1 MAKAAQALNAQLST
15 GKDLPEELP
24 LLISEKISMDN
35 LRSSADLFRQ
45 ELVKEAGKNGSKYAS
60 DIGDWTEL
68 GVTRVSLF
76 LTYYDKATR
85 VQNDAGQLKALQTR
99 TDIVLDRLKDDQNKE
114 AAVVSAASL
123 MYERQQTQA
132 MLIIKYL
139 YEEVKQYQYFSLT
152 TLRQIKL
159 PENPQSTDILEV
171 LQFVQDKYL
180 AEITQQG
187 RNLAW
192 IYIEVNQ
199 ATEPSTLAS
208 IRTNGSTSVVL
219 PIPLKSI
226 TDTATNATQLV
237 ANTTYNQMRIHDVA
251 VYLLDASG
259 SPLGDCSNAVHEP
272 CPVQVKLEKSGVSS
286 FFDSSMDL
294 HVFTHAPVKFGAG
307 TFAYDS
313 KTGCPLSEGSCG
325 DLCTDY
331 IRYSPFGKW
340 NVAVSEAVQQGV
352 NLSKLAKIRFAFNV
366 EYGQTT
372 GDFSPNFF
380 GKDPDRYKQNIGNAG
395 AFGNP
400 CASLQEAEPSPLP
413 PTPSPPPSPPPPP
426 PPPRVPSCPM
436 GCVPADRRRR
446 HLLFGAVPDCPEG
459 CVSAKQSMG
468 ASD

>member
-76 LTYYDKATR
+76 LSYYNLATR
-85 VQNDAGQLKALQTR
+85 VQNDEGQLTALQTR

-237 ANTTYNQMRIHDVA
+237 ANTTYNQMRIHNVA
-251 VYLLDASG
+251 VYLLNASG
-259 SPLGDCSNAVHEP
+259 SPH
-272 CPVQVKLEKSGVSS
+272 
-286 FFDSSMDL
+286 
-294 HVFTHAPVKFGAG
+294 
-307 TFAYDS
+307 
-313 KTGCPLSEGSCG
+313 CG
-325 DLCTDY
+325 
-331 IRYSPFGKW
+331 
-340 NVAVSEAVQQGV
+340 
-352 NLSKLAKIRFAFNV
+352 
-366 EYGQTT
+366 
-372 GDFSPNFF
+372 
-380 GKDPDRYKQNIGNAG
+380 
-395 AFGNP
+395 
-400 CASLQEAEPSPLP
+400 
-413 PTPSPPPSPPPPP
+413 
-426 PPPRVPSCPM
+426 
-436 GCVPADRRRR
+436 
-446 HLLFGAVPDCPEG
+446 
-459 CVSAKQSMG
+459 
-468 ASD
+468 